1 MEMAGKFPVL
11 KSVGYTDAKVMRAS
25 ENDLAWSHRSK
36 VAGASPR
43 SPPGKKPIRESP
55 RARAFRG
62 FQEMNISEDSS
73 LLVQTSSAVR
83 KYLKVYASVYARA
96 CTNGID
102 SQPITNQHKD
112 AERLPH
118 TYRRRRCIYSC
129 MLTHVVA

>member
-1 MEMAGKFPVL
+1 
-11 KSVGYTDAKVMRAS
+11 
-25 ENDLAWSHRSK
+25 
-36 VAGASPR
+36 
-43 SPPGKKPIRESP
+43 
-55 RARAFRG
+55 
-62 FQEMNISEDSS
+62 MNISEDSS

>member
-1 MEMAGKFPVL
+1 MAGKFPVL

-55 RARAFRG
+55 RARAVRG
-62 FQEMNISEDSS
+62 FQEMNISEESS
-73 LLVQTSSAVR
+73 LLVRTSSAVR
-83 KYLKVYASVYARA
+83 KFLKVCASVYARA

>member
-1 MEMAGKFPVL
+1 MAGKFPVL
-11 KSVGYTDAKVMRAS
+11 KVVGYTDAKVMRAS

-55 RARAFRG
+55 RARAVRV
-62 FQEMNISEDSS
+62 QEMNISEESS

-83 KYLKVYASVYARA
+83 KYPKVYASVYARA
-96 CTNGID
+96 CTNGTD

-112 AERLPH
+112 TERLPH
-118 TYRRRRCIYSC
+118 AYSRCRCIYSERVC
-129 MLTHVVA
+129 LHT